1 MEQAAPF
8 QCARPTATNA
18 KSTLRSA
25 FPASDALNFSALM
38 AFPFFFP
45 GLGNLR
51 EEQDALQ
58 RALGKQDPNRSVED
72 LPSLC

>member
-8 QCARPTATNA
+8 SMRAADGDQREKYRAAL
-18 KSTLRSA
+18 S
-25 FPASDALNFSALM
+25 PASDALNFSALM
-38 AFPFFFP
+38 ASFFA

>member
-38 AFPFFFP
+38 AFLFFA